1 MDKRQVQSQHG
12 VTLVGG
18 AEPSAQSLEEAL
30 KFAPTLVAADGGAD
44 RALAL
49 GGVPVAIIGDLD
61 SVSQTAIE
69 RISAEKVFEVC
80 DQDKTDFE
88 KSLAAIDAPFVI
100 AVGFANGRIDHTL
113 AVMSA
118 LVQYSGAP
126 VIVLSEDDIVFAA
139 PLEVSLD
146 LEVGS
151 RFSLF
156 PMADLRGRSEG
167 LEWPLDPHAFSPG
180 GRIGTSN
187 RVTGPVRLAFTAPGM
202 LVITPREAL
211 GSVVSSLTGQDAVL
225 WR

>member
-1 MDKRQVQSQHG
+1 MDQRQVQSRQG

-44 RALAL
+44 RALGL
-49 GGVPVAIIGDLD
+49 GAVPVAIIGDLD
-61 SVSQTAIE
+61 SVSRSAIE
-69 RISAEKVFEVC
+69 RIGADKVFEVY

-88 KSLAAIDAPFVI
+88 KSLTLIDAPFVI

-118 LVQYSGAP
+118 LVQDRGAP
-126 VIVLSEDDIVFAA
+126 VIVLGEDDVVFAA
-139 PLEVSLD
+139 PLELSLD

-156 PMADLRGRSEG
+156 PMADIRGRSEG
-167 LEWPLDPHAFSPG
+167 LEWPLDPHAFSPA

-187 RVTGPVRLAFTAPGM
+187 RVTGPVRLTFDARGM
-202 LVITPREAL
+202 LVITPRAAL
-211 GSVVSSLTGQDAVL
+211 GSVVSSLTG
-225 WR
+225 